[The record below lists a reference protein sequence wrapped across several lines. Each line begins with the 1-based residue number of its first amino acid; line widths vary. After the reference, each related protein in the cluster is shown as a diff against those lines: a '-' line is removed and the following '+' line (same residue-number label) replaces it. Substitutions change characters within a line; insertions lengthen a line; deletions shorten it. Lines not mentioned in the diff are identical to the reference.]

1 MAHGPQRSTPS
12 ALRAEQ
18 RKTTT
23 AGVELNL
30 LSSLLNMDQAA
41 EESKEVFKLSILDD
55 TKLEDAVG
63 SSPGSSK

>member
-1 MAHGPQRSTPS
+1 
-12 ALRAEQ
+12 
-18 RKTTT
+18 
-23 AGVELNL
+23 VELNL

-55 TKLEDAVG
+55 TKFEDAVG